1 MAKVTITFED
11 KGAKSVSFL
20 TELEGTEEAS
30 ADATP
35 AMAMGMA
42 TRAMFEN
49 GMLAE
54 AAAVA
59 LAGISE
65 GEVPSEAIL
74 SHYRK
79 IKEGE

>member
-1 MAKVTITFED
+1 MAKVIITVED
-11 KGAKSVSFL
+11 RGTKTVSFL
-20 TELEGTEEAS
+20 TEIEGFEEAT
-30 ADATP
+30 ADVTP

-59 LAGISE
+59 LAGIGE

-79 IKEGE
+79 DKE